1 MSFTNSFANSLCRAR
16 GLPTACI
23 RLLVAAL
30 QPIVEFHQ
38 RRDLIE
44 SGRRLRADILK
55 DIGVRKV
62 DLL

>member
-1 MSFTNSFANSLCRAR
+1 
-16 GLPTACI
+16 
-23 RLLVAAL
+23 LVAAL